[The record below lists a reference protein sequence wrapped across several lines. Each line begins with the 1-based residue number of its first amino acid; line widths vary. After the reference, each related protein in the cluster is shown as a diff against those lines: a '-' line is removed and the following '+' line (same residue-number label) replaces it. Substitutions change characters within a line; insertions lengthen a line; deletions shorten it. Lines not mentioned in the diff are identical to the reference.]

1 MGGTYELLEHT
12 ADVGIRASG
21 PRLEDVFEATARA
34 VAEILG
40 AWFPGEGEPT
50 AARIEAPDRE
60 ALLVA
65 WVDELLY
72 LFETR
77 DAVFGGF
84 EVPRI
89 GETDLE
95 AEVLLAPIGERELA
109 GQHVK
114 AATYHRLRLA
124 PEDGSWVGRIYL
136 DV

>member
-1 MGGTYELLEHT
+1 MAGTYELLEHT
-12 ADVGIRASG
+12 ADVGVRASG

-40 AWFPGEGEPT
+40 AWFPGEGDPT
-50 AARIEAPDRE
+50 PVTVGATDRE
-60 ALLVA
+60 ALLVS

-84 EVPRI
+84 DVRRV
-89 GETDLE
+89 GETDLA
-95 AEVLLAPIGERELA
+95 AEVLLAPIGDRELD
-109 GQHVK
+109 GQHIK
-114 AATYHRLRLA
+114 AATYHRLRVA
-124 PEDGSWVGRIYL
+124 RENGSWVGEIYL